1 MVKATRKA
9 PSVTSSILFFSFIS
23 IYLSCSTYDNISKID
38 NNDEYEVIQSK
49 SKMVGSYIAMNFY
62 DFENKN
68 IRIPAAVDINGVIL
82 QSSKSSNLNLQ
93 VSSKKQKFN
102 IKILFIGKK
111 NVEIRNLIINKR
123 DSLIVNVYLKDSD
136 NILY

>member
-1 MVKATRKA
+1 
-9 PSVTSSILFFSFIS
+9 
-23 IYLSCSTYDNISKID
+23 
-38 NNDEYEVIQSK
+38 
-49 SKMVGSYIAMNFY
+49 MVGSYIAMNFY